1 MTLRS
6 PKNPQYHG
14 GFTLVISVALLVLLM
29 IIALGTLSLSG
40 IALRSSERSLW
51 QAQARANARCA
62 LLLAIGELQRQAG
75 PDQRITAPASI
86 MDSVAE
92 TESVQDVGEPLVAG
106 VWSAHQQN
114 PNNPPSIPQ
123 YDKRASFR
131 RWLVSGLSTT
141 APHQM
146 DQLRTSPFRHADNGV
161 CLVGKRTSR
170 DPQEGSP
177 NHLWAGKMPLNQS
190 GHGAYAVID
199 EGVKA
204 RIDLATP
211 ANRTAVEQS
220 RAAAGMPA
228 RHAFELARQSSSGQ
242 GQNLQDYFAVREQ
255 AAKAITLA
263 SGPLLRAG
271 LPDLGAYFQDFT
283 TESAGVLADVTGG
296 GLRKDLSLFGELPT
310 IPTDYADRRIYSD
323 TNQPFFS
330 VPNTANF
337 VGGSPDPFW
346 NMVYERLNSHR
357 RLTAGNGNQVPNH
370 TLANTLPSRYRPGT
384 SNAATGTWQSM
395 NRAAQPNAPLAP
407 VILRAEFLFSFFAKE
422 TRGHQPWEWE
432 VSNAFG
438 GGSTGS
444 AWNHMLHLIYT
455 PIITLWNPY
464 NVQLRLGQPVIEI
477 ANPPVAFRF
486 IRHRSP
492 AVASMGEVT
501 NRLIPLDEMYVN
513 GWDKFDKKFVMQ
525 LFGQVSSSGVANGN
539 VILQPGEVRVFSP
552 AVDPSWNFVNVF
564 DWQNNLTDRSNY
576 AAQIRAAP
584 GWRGPQYGFNID
596 WLTGDPSSVISPRN
610 GTSYNL
616 GVIGTQ
622 LNDLWDIECGLALPR
637 RKDGS
642 AIGRYAVSL
651 LTSSGTS
658 NPASPNNVISRLEF
672 DFHAD
677 SNVLTRAL
685 TSTSAVGTRIPF
697 KMSDF
702 SNPERSSNV
711 RVGFSDPMRNWIVRP
726 FMVLSAQAK
735 STTENDFPSK
745 PWIQN
750 DAARPL
756 SYQSLRDDH
765 QAWNSHELVLMPYR
779 NGMATDAKVDAQQ
792 RGFGFGGSTP
802 LFGSSFLIHRELPLT
817 PVQSLA
823 QLGHF
828 GLASSAFPGAVDHP
842 VGNSW
847 ASPLI
852 PSHQVQTNQSVDHC
866 WLANH
871 RLWDSWYASTLT
883 NQRAYWPTTKNLQQV
898 IQDFVSETAPLPN
911 SRLRPRRNGRTA
923 QEITPILARSATE
936 PQADAYLKAA
946 ALQMLDG
953 AFNVN
958 STSQAAWMALLGGLD
973 RTTLSS
979 LVWNGTQTAID
990 DSRLITTGPFLTRRR
1005 MPLLNGGS
1013 ASAGAGDRFNFWN
1026 GGCQLTQGELEALA
1040 AGIVREVKRRGPF
1053 LSLAE
1058 FVNRRVAPVSPLSL
1072 KGAIQA
1078 AIDDAP
1084 GLGNLNTNAQTSR
1097 RSFFASLAR
1106 EISQRDLQGIP
1117 YANPN
1122 AALGNN
1128 ALGAGGALDQAAV
1141 LTQIGASLSARSD
1154 TFRIRAY
1161 GDSTD
1166 ANGKVIARAWCEAV
1180 VQRVPEFLVSKAQ
1193 NGNDPWE
1200 TPATATMHPINQA
1213 LGRRLEIRSFRWL
1226 TAQEI

>member
-1 MTLRS
+1 MTL
-6 PKNPQYHG
+6 PKPMVPQHRR

-29 IIALGTLSLSG
+29 MIALGTLSLSG

-62 LLLAIGELQRQAG
+62 LFLAIGELQRHAG

-114 PNNPPSIPQ
+114 PNNPPSIPN
-123 YDKRASFR
+123 YDKRAAFR

-146 DQLRTSPFRHADNGV
+146 DQLRTSPFRNTDNGV

-170 DPQEGSP
+170 DPQEGSL
-177 NHLWAGKMPLNQS
+177 NHLWAGKIPLNPS

-204 RIDLATP
+204 RIDLAAPT
-211 ANRTAVEQS
+211 TMSAVERS
-220 RAAAGMPA
+220 RSVAGMPA
-228 RHAFELARQSSSGQ
+228 RHAFELARQSSTGQ

-263 SGPLLRAG
+263 SGPLLRSG
-271 LPDLGAYFQDFT
+271 LPDLSAYFQDFT
-283 TESAGVLADVTGG
+283 TESTGVLADVTGG
-296 GLRKDLSLFGELPT
+296 GLRKDLSLFAELPT
-310 IPTDYADRRIYSD
+310 IPANYLNRRLYSD
-323 TNQPFFS
+323 TDQALLS
-330 VPNTANF
+330 IPNTANF
-337 VGGSPDPFW
+337 MGGSPDPFW
-346 NMVYERLNSHR
+346 NLLYEQMNAHR
-357 RLTAGNGNQVPNH
+357 RWSVSNAQQPPSHLISSS
-370 TLANTLPSRYRPGT
+370 LPSRYRPGT
-384 SNAATGTWQSM
+384 NHPQTGSWQLM
-395 NRAAQPNAPLAP
+395 QRAAQPNVPLAP
-407 VILRAEFLFSFFAKE
+407 VILRAELMFSFFAKE
-422 TRGHQPWEWE
+422 TRGHSPWEWE

-438 GGSTGS
+438 GGSAGS

-455 PIITLWNPY
+455 PIVTLWNPY
-464 NVQLRLGQPVIEI
+464 NIVLRLRRPVIEL

-486 IRHRSP
+486 IRQRSN
-492 AVASMGEVT
+492 VLSSTGEVT
-501 NRLIPLDEMYVN
+501 NRLVPVDEMYVN
-513 GWDKFDKKFVMQ
+513 GPEKFDKKFVME
-525 LFGQVSSSGVANGN
+525 LFGQVSSNGQASGDV
-539 VILQPGEVRVFSP
+539 VLQPGEVRVFSP
-552 AVDPSWNFVNVF
+552 AVDPNWNFVNVF

-596 WLTGDPSSVISPRN
+596 WLTGDPSYVNGPRN
-610 GTSYNL
+610 GTAYNL

-622 LNDLWDIECGLALPR
+622 LTDVWDVECGLAVPR
-637 RKDGS
+637 QKDQTS
-642 AIGRYAVSL
+642 IGRYAISL
-651 LTSSGTS
+651 LTATGASSPTS
-658 NPASPNNVISRLEF
+658 QSNVLSRLEF
-672 DFHAD
+672 DFHANP
-677 SNVLTRAL
+677 NVLTTAL

-702 SNPERSSNV
+702 SNPERSSNI
-711 RVGFSDPMRNWIVRP
+711 RVGFSDPLRNWIVRP

-828 GLASSAFPGAVDHP
+828 GLASSAFRGSVDHP

-852 PSHQVQTNQSVDHC
+852 PSHQVQTNNAVDHC

-898 IQDFVSETAPLPN
+898 IQDFVSETSTLPN

-923 QEITPILARSATE
+923 EEISPILARSTTE

-979 LVWNGTQTAID
+979 LVWNGTLTSID
-990 DSRLITTGPFLTRRR
+990 DNRLVTTGPFLTRRR
-1005 MPLLNGGS
+1005 MPFLSGGS
-1013 ASAGAGDRFNFWN
+1013 ASAGGADRFNFWN
-1026 GGCQLTQGELEALA
+1026 GGCQLTQEELEALA

-1072 KGAIQA
+1072 KGAIQT

-1084 GLGNLNTNAQTSR
+1084 GLGNLNTNAQTNR
-1097 RSFFASLAR
+1097 RNFFASLAR
-1106 EISQRDLQGIP
+1106 EIGQRDIQGIP
-1117 YANPN
+1117 YVNPN

-1128 ALGAGGALDQAAV
+1128 AMGAGGALDQAAV

-1180 VQRVPEFLVSKAQ
+1180 VQRVPEFLLSKSQ

-1200 TPATATMHPINQA
+1200 TPSTATMHPINQA
-1213 LGRRLEIRSFRWL
+1213 LGRRFEIRSFRWL
-1226 TAQEI
+1226 AAQEI